1 MKSSEKCQLSRFK
14 DFLNKSQFLLI
25 SLIYLFLFTCII
37 IIQIDALGLPESHT
51 VVQVAAPL
59 FFICFFLSSTLFPA
73 FFFCLCCHPEPS
85 TPLTYPILTYFI
97 VAFPC
102 LYNPILSWPILSH
115 PILSYPNLSYPILS
129 YPILS
134 YPILSY
140 PILSYFILSYPILC
154 YSILSYPIHSSLCAY
169 ISIPSHT
176 TFVLSCCDILSLN
189 CRRGR
194 MRSM

>member
-1 MKSSEKCQLSRFK
+1 MCVFVCVYVSVWKIEKERERACSAFTLELTNIISISFFLPLLMKSSEKCQLSRFK

-85 TPLTYPILTYFI
+85 TPLTYPIMTYSI
-97 VAFPC
+97 VAYPC

-115 PILSYPNLSYPILS
+115 PILSYPILTYRMLSYPILS

-134 YPILSY
+134 YLILSY
-140 PILSYFILSYPILC
+140 IIVSYLI
-154 YSILSYPIHSSLCAY
+154 
-169 ISIPSHT
+169 
-176 TFVLSCCDILSLN
+176 
-189 CRRGR
+189 
-194 MRSM
+194 